1 MSVTNSGHGIVNGHW
16 EPSEPRRSIR
26 LAVACL
32 GGAKL
37 LKKAAVNAVSH
48 FAPVR
53 RVSEALMTSRG
64 AW

>member
-1 MSVTNSGHGIVNGHW
+1 MSTANNVRGIVNGHW
-16 EPSEPRRSIR
+16 EPSEPRPSNR

-37 LKKAAVNAVSH
+37 LKKAAVTAAARV
-48 FAPVR
+48 APR
-53 RVSEALMTSRG
+53 GRVSKALVTYRG

>member
-1 MSVTNSGHGIVNGHW
+1 MSVANNARGIVNGHW
-16 EPSEPRRSIR
+16 EPRESRASSR

-37 LKKAAVNAVSH
+37 VKKAAARAV
-48 FAPVR
+48 ARVVPVR
-53 RVSEALMTSRG
+53 RASKALVTYRG